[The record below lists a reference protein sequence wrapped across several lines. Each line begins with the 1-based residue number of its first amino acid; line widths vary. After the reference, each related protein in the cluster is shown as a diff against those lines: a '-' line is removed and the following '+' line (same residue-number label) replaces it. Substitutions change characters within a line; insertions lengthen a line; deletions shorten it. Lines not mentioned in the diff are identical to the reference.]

1 MRLPSF
7 FSWRKS
13 MANRISLTASNIRY
27 LLAVQALDTGNGVRC
42 VDLAAA
48 LNHSRPSVHN
58 MMDTLSEMAL
68 VQRNA
73 GGVITLSDQGRALAA
88 QYSRYYEA
96 VSGLLQRCFPE
107 MENIQTVV
115 CMMLSEV
122 SPENLEHLAC
132 GQAYQTSNQ
141 EERRESANGTGRI
154 SKCESCIYRR
164 GSRIESA

>member
-1 MRLPSF
+1 
-7 FSWRKS
+7 
-13 MANRISLTASNIRY
+13 MANSISLTASNIRY
-27 LLAVQALDTGNGVRC
+27 LLTVQALDNGNGVRC

-58 MMDTLSEMAL
+58 MMDTLEEMGL

-73 GGVITLSDQGRALAA
+73 GGVITLSDQGRVLAK
-88 QYSRYYEA
+88 QYDRYFKA
-96 VSGLLQRCFPE
+96 VSGLLQRSFPE

-132 GQAYQTSNQ
+132 VQAAQ
-141 EERRESANGTGRI
+141 EEGCESTNGTGRI

-164 GSRIESA
+164 GSRTESA

>member
-1 MRLPSF
+1 
-7 FSWRKS
+7 

-27 LLAVQALDTGNGVRC
+27 LLAVQALDAGNGVRC

-58 MMDTLSEMAL
+58 MMDTLSEMGL

-73 GGVITLSDQGRALAA
+73 GGVITLSDQGRNLAA
-88 QYSRYYEA
+88 QYGRYFEA
-96 VSGLLQRCFPE
+96 VSGLLRRSFPD

-122 SPENLEHLAC
+122 SPENLEHLSC
-132 GQAYQTSNQ
+132 GPAYQESNQ
-141 EERRESANGTGRI
+141 EERTESTNGAGRI
-154 SKCESCIYRR
+154 SECESCVYRR
-164 GSRIESA
+164 GTRIESA